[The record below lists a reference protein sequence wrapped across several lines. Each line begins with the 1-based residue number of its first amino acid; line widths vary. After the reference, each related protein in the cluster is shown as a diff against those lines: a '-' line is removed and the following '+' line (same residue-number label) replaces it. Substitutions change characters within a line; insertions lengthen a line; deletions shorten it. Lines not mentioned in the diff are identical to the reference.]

1 MNQSLN
7 QSQIVEII
15 ITTIN
20 KIFSNIF
27 SSINN
32 SMFSKLDEFAF
43 VDVRI
48 LNNKYIKNFIGD
60 FSGGGKIIYLTDALL
75 IAIALYFII
84 KYFFSVFS
92 GVQTDRPFQFIFK
105 LFIFALIINF
115 SYTICFGIINF
126 TNLISSSIQELGKDV
141 VHSSISFSELIN
153 KLNNKISIS
162 ASDNFDLFSFDGM
175 IKSLTSIGLLSLL
188 LNYSVRYVL
197 IMFFIISSPLA
208 FLSLINYSTNWI
220 FKAWCKS
227 LFSLLVIQILLP
239 LIFIVIF
246 SIDINNKILFIGSI
260 YAMTKMND
268 YVRELFGGISSDF
281 SHNFQ
286 TQFLRR

>member
-1 MNQSLN
+1 MNQALN

-15 ITTIN
+15 INTIN
-20 KIFSNIF
+20 KLFNNIF

-43 VDVRI
+43 IDIKI
-48 LNNKYIKNFIGD
+48 LNNRYIKSFIGD

-92 GVQTDRPFQFIFK
+92 GVQTERPFQFIFK

-115 SYTICFGIINF
+115 SYTICYCIINF

-141 VHSSISFSELIN
+141 VHSNISFSELIN

-162 ASDNFDLFSFDGM
+162 SSDNFDLFSFDGM
-175 IKSLTSIGLLSLL
+175 IKSLASIGLLSLL

-197 IMFFIISSPLA
+197 IMFFIVSSPLA

-220 FKAWCKS
+220 FKAWFKS
-227 LFSLLVIQILLP
+227 LFSLLIIQVFYHLFLLLFFQ
-239 LIFIVIF
+239 LI
-246 SIDINNKILFIGSI
+246 
-260 YAMTKMND
+260 
-268 YVRELFGGISSDF
+268 
-281 SHNFQ
+281 
-286 TQFLRR
+286 

>member
-1 MNQSLN
+1 MNQALN

-15 ITTIN
+15 INTIN
-20 KIFSNIF
+20 KLFNNIF

-43 VDVRI
+43 IDIKI
-48 LNNKYIKNFIGD
+48 LNNRYIKSFIGD

-92 GVQTDRPFQFIFK
+92 GVQTERPFQFIFK

-115 SYTICFGIINF
+115 SYTICYCIINF

-141 VHSSISFSELIN
+141 VHSNISFSELIN

-162 ASDNFDLFSFDGM
+162 SSDNFDLFSFDGM
-175 IKSLTSIGLLSLL
+175 IKSLASIGLLSLL

-197 IMFFIISSPLA
+197 IMFFIVSSPLA

-220 FKAWCKS
+220 FKAWFKS
-227 LFSLLVIQILLP
+227 LFSLLIIQV
-239 LIFIVIF
+239 FF
-246 SIDINNKILFIGSI
+246 TTYFYCYFFN
-260 YAMTKMND
+260 
-268 YVRELFGGISSDF
+268 
-281 SHNFQ
+281 
-286 TQFLRR
+286 

>member
-60 FSGGGKIIYLTDALL
+60 FSGGGKIIYLT
-75 IAIALYFII
+75 I

-92 GVQTDRPFQFIFK
+92 GVQTERPFQFIFK

-141 VHSSISFSELIN
+141 VHSSISFSELIT

>member
-92 GVQTDRPFQFIFK
+92 EVQTERPFQFIFK

-162 ASDNFDLFSFDGM
+162 ASDNFDLFSFDGI

>member
-1 MNQSLN
+1 MNQTLN

-20 KIFSNIF
+20 KIFNNIF

-32 SMFSKLDEFAF
+32 SMFSKLDDFAF
-43 VDVRI
+43 IDIKI
-48 LNNKYIKNFIGD
+48 LDNKYIKSFIGD

-84 KYFFSVFS
+84 KYFFSAFS
-92 GVQTDRPFQFIFK
+92 GVQTERPFQFIFK
-105 LFIFALIINF
+105 LFVFALIINF
-115 SYTICFGIINF
+115 SYTICFCIINF
-126 TNLISSSIQELGKDV
+126 NNLISSSLQELGKDV
-141 VHSSISFSELIN
+141 VHSNISFAE
-153 KLNNKISIS
+153 SIS
-162 ASDNFDLFSFDGM
+162 ASENFDLFSFDGM
-175 IKSLTSIGLLSLL
+175 IKTLASIGLLSLL

-220 FKAWCKS
+220 FKAWFKS
-227 LFSLLVIQILLP
+227 LFSLLVIQIFLP
-239 LIFIVIF
+239 LILIVIF
-246 SIDINNKILFIGSI
+246 SIDMNNKILFVGSI
-260 YAMTKMND
+260 YTMTKIND

-281 SHNFQ
+281 SHNLQ
-286 TQFLRR
+286 SQFLRR

>member
-1 MNQSLN
+1 MNQTLN

-20 KIFSNIF
+20 KIFNNIF

-32 SMFSKLDEFAF
+32 SMFSKLDDFAF
-43 VDVRI
+43 IDIKI
-48 LNNKYIKNFIGD
+48 LDNKYIKSFIGD

-84 KYFFSVFS
+84 KYFFSTFS
-92 GVQTDRPFQFIFK
+92 GVQTERPFQFIFK
-105 LFIFALIINF
+105 LFVFALIINF
-115 SYTICFGIINF
+115 SYTICFCIINF
-126 TNLISSSIQELGKDV
+126 TNLISSSLQELGKDV
-141 VHSSISFSELIN
+141 VHSNISFAELIN

-162 ASDNFDLFSFDGM
+162 ASENFDLFSFDGM
-175 IKSLTSIGLLSLL
+175 IKTLASIGLLSLL

-197 IMFFIISSPLA
+197 IMFFMISSPLA

-220 FKAWCKS
+220 FKAWFKS
-227 LFSLLVIQILLP
+227 LFSLLVIQIFLP

-246 SIDINNKILFIGSI
+246 SIDMTNKILFVGSI
-260 YAMTKMND
+260 YTMTKIND

-281 SHNFQ
+281 SHNLQ
-286 TQFLRR
+286 SQFLRR

>member
-1 MNQSLN
+1 MNQTLN

-20 KIFSNIF
+20 KIFNNIF

-32 SMFSKLDEFAF
+32 SMFSKLDDFAF
-43 VDVRI
+43 IDIKI
-48 LNNKYIKNFIGD
+48 LDNKYIKSFIGD

-84 KYFFSVFS
+84 KYFFSAFS
-92 GVQTDRPFQFIFK
+92 GVQTERPFQFIFK
-105 LFIFALIINF
+105 LFVFAL
-115 SYTICFGIINF
+115 IINF
-126 TNLISSSIQELGKDV
+126 TNLISSSLQELGKDV
-141 VHSSISFSELIN
+141 VHSNISFAELIN

-162 ASDNFDLFSFDGM
+162 SSENFDLFSFDGM
-175 IKSLTSIGLLSLL
+175 IKTLASIGLLSLL

-220 FKAWCKS
+220 FKAWFKS
-227 LFSLLVIQILLP
+227 LFSLLVIQIFLP

-246 SIDINNKILFIGSI
+246 SIDMNNKILFVGSI
-260 YAMTKMND
+260 YTMTKIND

-281 SHNFQ
+281 SHNLQ
-286 TQFLRR
+286 SQFLRR

>member
-1 MNQSLN
+1 MNQTLN

-20 KIFSNIF
+20 KLFNNIF

-32 SMFSKLDEFAF
+32 SMFSKLDDFAF
-43 VDVRI
+43 IDIKI
-48 LNNKYIKNFIGD
+48 LDNKYIKSFIGD

-84 KYFFSVFS
+84 KYFFSAFS
-92 GVQTDRPFQFIFK
+92 GVQTERPFQFIFK
-105 LFIFALIINF
+105 LFVFALIINF
-115 SYTICFGIINF
+115 SYTICFCIINF
-126 TNLISSSIQELGKDV
+126 NNLISSSLQELGKDV
-141 VHSSISFSELIN
+141 VHSNISFAELIN

-162 ASDNFDLFSFDGM
+162 ASENFDLFSFDGM
-175 IKSLTSIGLLSLL
+175 IKTLASIGLLSLL

-220 FKAWCKS
+220 FKAWFKS
-227 LFSLLVIQILLP
+227 LFSLLVIQIFLP

-246 SIDINNKILFIGSI
+246 SIDMNNKILFVGSI
-260 YAMTKMND
+260 YTMTKIND

-281 SHNFQ
+281 SHNLQ
-286 TQFLRR
+286 SQFLRR

>member
-1 MNQSLN
+1 MNQALN

-15 ITTIN
+15 INTIN
-20 KIFSNIF
+20 KLFNNIF

-43 VDVRI
+43 IDIKI
-48 LNNKYIKNFIGD
+48 LNNRYIKSFIGD

-92 GVQTDRPFQFIFK
+92 GVQTERPFQFIFK

-115 SYTICFGIINF
+115 SYTICYCIINF
-126 TNLISSSIQELGKDV
+126 TNLISS
-141 VHSSISFSELIN
+141 
-153 KLNNKISIS
+153 
-162 ASDNFDLFSFDGM
+162 SDNFDLFSFDGM
-175 IKSLTSIGLLSLL
+175 IKSLASIGLLSLL

-197 IMFFIISSPLA
+197 IMFFIVSSPLA

-220 FKAWCKS
+220 FKAWFKS
-227 LFSLLVIQILLP
+227 LFSLLIIQVFLP

-246 SIDINNKILFIGSI
+246 SIDMNNKILFIGSI
-260 YAMTKMND
+260 YAMTKIND

-281 SHNFQ
+281 SHNLQ
-286 TQFLRR
+286 SQFLRR

>member
-1 MNQSLN
+1 MNQTLN

-20 KIFSNIF
+20 KIFNNIF

-32 SMFSKLDEFAF
+32 SMFSKLDDFAF
-43 VDVRI
+43 IDIKI
-48 LNNKYIKNFIGD
+48 LDNKYIKSFIGD

-84 KYFFSVFS
+84 KYFFSAFS
-92 GVQTDRPFQFIFK
+92 SVQTERPFQFIFK
-105 LFIFALIINF
+105 LFVFALIINF
-115 SYTICFGIINF
+115 SYTICFCIINF
-126 TNLISSSIQELGKDV
+126 TNLISSSLQELGKDV
-141 VHSSISFSELIN
+141 VHSNISFAELIN

-162 ASDNFDLFSFDGM
+162 SSENFDLFSFDGM
-175 IKSLTSIGLLSLL
+175 IKTLASIGLLSLL

-220 FKAWCKS
+220 FKAWFKS
-227 LFSLLVIQILLP
+227 LFSLLVIQIFLP

-246 SIDINNKILFIGSI
+246 SIDMNNKILFVGSI
-260 YAMTKMND
+260 YTMTKIND

-281 SHNFQ
+281 SHNLQ
-286 TQFLRR
+286 SQFLRR

>member
-1 MNQSLN
+1 MNQALN
-7 QSQIVEII
+7 QSQLVEII
-15 ITTIN
+15 INTIN
-20 KIFSNIF
+20 KLFNNIF

-43 VDVRI
+43 IDIKI
-48 LNNKYIKNFIGD
+48 LNNRYIKSFIGD

-84 KYFFSVFS
+84 KYFFSV
-92 GVQTDRPFQFIFK
+92 VQTERPFQFIFK

-115 SYTICFGIINF
+115 SYTICYCIINF

-141 VHSSISFSELIN
+141 VHSNISFSELIN

-162 ASDNFDLFSFDGM
+162 SSDNFDLFSFDGM
-175 IKSLTSIGLLSLL
+175 IKSLASIGLLSLL

-197 IMFFIISSPLA
+197 IMFFIVSSPLA

-220 FKAWCKS
+220 FKAWFKS
-227 LFSLLVIQILLP
+227 LFSLLIIQVFLP

-246 SIDINNKILFIGSI
+246 SIDMNNKILFIGSI
-260 YAMTKMND
+260 YAMTKIND

-281 SHNFQ
+281 SHNLQ
-286 TQFLRR
+286 SQFLRR

>member
-84 KYFFSVFS
+84 KYFFSV
-92 GVQTDRPFQFIFK
+92 
-105 LFIFALIINF
+105 FIFALIINF

-268 YVRELFGGISSDF
+268 YVRELFGGITSDF